1 MTHENTIQY
10 REMQERY
17 LKKRQD
23 EIWTTVRRLTSRPQP
38 TPSDT
43 PRTDPSK
50 RFPLQ
55 DARAGR
61 EASE

>member
-1 MTHENTIQY
+1 MKTENTMQY

-38 TPSDT
+38 TPGDT
-43 PRTDPSK
+43 RRTDSSE
-50 RFPLQ
+50 RFPPQ
-55 DARAGR
+55 DARTSQ
-61 EASE
+61 E